1 MQALIMVGSADHLAR
16 AKIGRKAAE
25 VLPSGG
31 AQVWR
36 DLMVWLERDG
46 LVLREDEVDGSVR

>member
-1 MQALIMVGSADHLAR
+1 MIGSADHLA
-16 AKIGRKAAE
+16 KSKVGLKALE

-36 DLMVWLERDG
+36 DLISWLDREG
-46 LVLREDEVDGSVR
+46 LILREDE

>member
-1 MQALIMVGSADHLAR
+1 MIGSADHLSKSKVG
-16 AKIGRKAAE
+16 AKASE

-36 DLMVWLERDG
+36 DLIAWLGREG
-46 LVLREDEVDGSVR
+46 LILREDEFGIDP